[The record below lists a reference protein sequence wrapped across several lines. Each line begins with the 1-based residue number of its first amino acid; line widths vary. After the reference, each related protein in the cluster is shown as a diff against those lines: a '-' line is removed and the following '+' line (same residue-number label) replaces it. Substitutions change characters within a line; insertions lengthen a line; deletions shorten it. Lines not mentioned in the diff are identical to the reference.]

1 MSAFHPKLRGSY
13 RPIAVIR
20 LEQISDRMPRG
31 PSLRER
37 LDKATLEKLYNQAR
51 LSTVT
56 IAARYGSNSPA
67 VLKLMDEYGIAR
79 RSRGA
84 GKS

>member
-1 MSAFHPKLRGSY
+1 
-13 RPIAVIR
+13 
-20 LEQISDRMPRG
+20 MPRG

-37 LDKATLEKLYNQAR
+37 LDKATLEKLYHEAG

-56 IAARYGSNSPA
+56 IATRYGSNSPA
-67 VLKLMDEYGIAR
+67 VLKLMDEYGLAR

>member
-1 MSAFHPKLRGSY
+1 
-13 RPIAVIR
+13 
-20 LEQISDRMPRG
+20 MPRG

-37 LDKATLEKLYNQAR
+37 LDKATLEKLYNEAR

-56 IAARYGSNSPA
+56 IATRYGSKSPA
-67 VLKLMDEYGIAR
+67 VLKLMEEYGIAR